1 MASSDSST
9 PVKDQA
15 ESSGPISCAK
25 GCGFFGNPATGN
37 MCSKC
42 FKETCQT
49 ASAPK
54 ETAAPAAVPAA
65 PAAAPAPPSQ
75 AAPVAPAAPPSQ
87 AAPVAPVAPPAPAPT
102 PPAAVVEPVELS
114 EPDTAATEQPAAK
127 AAEASASSAV
137 GAVRPAEEAPQEEEP
152 PKKVQANTSRCWTC
166 NRKIGLL
173 GFQCKCEYYFC
184 SEHRYS
190 DRHECAFDYK
200 AQGKQ
205 LLTKANPTIAPAKMD
220 SM

>member
-25 GCGFFGNPATGN
+25 GCGFFGNPSTGN

-42 FKETCQT
+42 FKETCQ
-49 ASAPK
+49 
-54 ETAAPAAVPAA
+54 EAAVPPAASAA
-65 PAAAPAPPSQ
+65 PAAAPAQ
-75 AAPVAPAAPPSQ
+75 APPSQ
-87 AAPVAPVAPPAPAPT
+87 ASPAAPAPAAPAPAP
-102 PPAAVVEPVELS
+102 PAVVEPVELS
-114 EPDTAATEQPAAK
+114 EPDAVAEQPAAK
-127 AAEASASSAV
+127 ATASTDATMAAAEITPASSSV
-137 GAVRPAEEAPQEEEP
+137 GAVRPAEEAPQEEP

-220 SM
+220 TM

>member
-15 ESSGPISCAK
+15 ESGPVSCAK
-25 GCGFFGNPATGN
+25 GCGFFGNPSTGN

-42 FKETCQT
+42 FKESCQAA

-54 ETAAPAAVPAA
+54 DATAPAAVAA
-65 PAAAPAPPSQ
+65 PAAAPPT
-75 AAPVAPAAPPSQ
+75 AAA
-87 AAPVAPVAPPAPAPT
+87 PAPAPT
-102 PPAAVVEPVELS
+102 PPAAAEPVEIS
-114 EPDTAATEQPAAK
+114 EPAAPAVPAAP
-127 AAEASASSAV
+127 AAPAAAAAASSSSPPPEAEAASADATSPV
-137 GAVRPAEEAPQEEEP
+137 GAVRPAEETPQEEEP